1 MLTVLMAWLLL
12 LKSNLMKNLILKQFI
27 SYNIN
32 AFIKLKEEL
41 EQPQIYKYN
50 SLSNILEN
58 KKKVKEFIFK

>member
-1 MLTVLMAWLLL
+1 ME
-12 LKSNLMKNLILKQFI
+12 NPILKQFI

-32 AFIKLKEEL
+32 EFIKLKEEL
-41 EQPQIYKYN
+41 EHHQIYKYN

>member
-1 MLTVLMAWLLL
+1 M
-12 LKSNLMKNLILKQFI
+12 NNPILKQFI